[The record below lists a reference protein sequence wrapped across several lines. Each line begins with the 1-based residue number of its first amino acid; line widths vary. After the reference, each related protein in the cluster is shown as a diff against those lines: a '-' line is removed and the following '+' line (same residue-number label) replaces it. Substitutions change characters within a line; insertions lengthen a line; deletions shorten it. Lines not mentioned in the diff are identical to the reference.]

1 MGLLNLGKKEGSQII
16 QMFGRGV
23 RLKGRDF
30 SLKRSLANE
39 RHDIFSLHLD
49 KLETLNVFGIKADYM
64 DKFKAYLQDEGV
76 QAGQNMLTLDFS
88 VQKNLPAVKLKTLAL
103 KDGYKGNQVKS
114 FKRTMQPELYEVPG
128 QFAGKIKK
136 IKTVLDRYP
145 RVQALASK

>member
-88 VQKNLPAVKLKTLAL
+88 VQKKPARREAENACVERRLQRQSSQK
-103 KDGYKGNQVKS
+103 
-114 FKRTMQPELYEVPG
+114 F
-128 QFAGKIKK
+128 
-136 IKTVLDRYP
+136 
-145 RVQALASK
+145 QAHHAA